1 MPFTFGYKHLKK
13 PGTLTSHLHRAPSL
27 FDSHVLKILLHVCF
41 SPQASAA
48 CNFWTD
54 YNHFRRRSI
63 TYCRLMCFV
72 SKEKKKDN
80 QILGWKLT
88 QLSSWLNWVLLS
100 PSSFHLSKLI
110 VTIFMQ
116 FSSHWNQVLQ
126 FSSYERAA
134 AVIIQLACYVN
145 HVMSDL
151 HKYQHNILIPQPQ
164 SHTCT
169 DLHTHSPSP
178 THPHNMSNDITFHL
192 KCSQYNF

>member
-1 MPFTFGYKHLKK
+1 MCSRYFFTFVSPL
-13 PGTLTSHLHRAPSL
+13 RR
-27 FDSHVLKILLHVCF
+27 LLHVIF
-41 SPQASAA
+41 GL
-48 CNFWTD
+48 
-54 YNHFRRRSI
+54 I
-63 TYCRLMCFV
+63 TIISGGGGVLHIVDFV